1 MYACFSGI
9 GSGRIAY
16 NKNRMKWRIPLVL
29 AALCAMQGRAQSVR
43 VYSEFA
49 QIDAAGNVV
58 APESPREIL
67 SPAVPRN
74 GFTSF
79 QVVIQVPDRT
89 RFLMYVGQNPENAVR
104 VTLYRRRGEELELV
118 SLPYESDGTQVLWMD
133 VWVQKDVPAARIKLE
148 PQVNPGDEGW
158 VIYPMEVRI
167 REPQIP
173 DVLPSGGLRTLL
185 CGGPESGPPTQVTIT
200 AGQLHLRNERQDAA
214 LAAQATAADRD
225 ELRKRLGG
233 CNPPRRSDPEAYLR
247 VRDFFFTPLWMRI
260 QKNP

>member
-1 MYACFSGI
+1 
-9 GSGRIAY
+9 
-16 NKNRMKWRIPLVL
+16 MKWRILLALAILFAIQGVAQPL
-29 AALCAMQGRAQSVR
+29 R
-43 VYSEFA
+43 VYSEFV
-49 QIDAAGNVV
+49 QIDATGSVV

-89 RFLMYVGQNPENAVR
+89 RFLMYVGQNPENAVK
-104 VTLYRRRGEELELV
+104 VTLYRRSGEELEPV
-118 SLPYESDGTQVLWMD
+118 RLPYESEGTQLLWMD
-133 VWVQKDVPAARIKLE
+133 VWVPKDAPATRIKLE

-185 CGGPESGPPTQVTIT
+185 CGGPASASATQATIT
-200 AGQLHLRNERQDAA
+200 AGQLRLRNERQDAA
-214 LAAQATAADRD
+214 LAARATAVDRD

-233 CNPPRRSDPEAYLR
+233 CNPPRISDPEAYLR

-260 QKNP
+260 QRNP